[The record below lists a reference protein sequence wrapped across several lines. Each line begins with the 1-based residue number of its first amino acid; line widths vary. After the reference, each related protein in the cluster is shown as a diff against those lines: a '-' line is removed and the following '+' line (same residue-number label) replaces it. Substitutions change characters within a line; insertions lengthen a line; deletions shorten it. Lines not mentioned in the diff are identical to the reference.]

1 MEILEIRKLIRKDL
15 MKYGRERYF
24 GFGSERVGGDT
35 WTYDEYSGWLHIN
48 IYGEN
53 ENISVDEPI
62 GSICSVNKSKLN
74 RLRHK
79 VRFYMNIWKN
89 TNVEQEKKDKIIII
103 EKNKLKL
110 QKDFV

>member
-15 MKYGRERYF
+15 MKHGRERYF
-24 GFGSERVGGDT
+24 GFGGDRGDDT
-35 WTYDEYSGWLHIN
+35 WTYNECTGWFHLN

-53 ENISVDEPI
+53 ENLSVDEPI

-79 VRFYMNIWKN
+79 VRLYLNIWKN
-89 TNVEQEKKDKIIII
+89 TNVEKEKKDKIIII